1 MSFGD
6 VPDLV
11 GLPGIHI
18 EVKRAEQV
26 RLSEWMA
33 QALRDSKRFR
43 DGIPAVFHRRSHEVW
58 HVTMSLS
65 DFMTLYSAK
74 SIIFRE
80 RRFQPMALT
89 QNQQKAIAAL
99 LSSPSREDAAR
110 KCGLTSRT
118 LRVYFQND
126 EFCDA
131 YRAAFQELTEN
142 ATRKAQQLL
151 CPALE
156 TLEEVM
162 QDADAP
168 PAAKTNAARIV
179 IDSTIK
185 LTEVNDILTRIE
197 NLERAR
203 GEY

>member
-74 SIIFRE
+74 IHNFPRKEISANGIDAKPTE
-80 RRFQPMALT
+80 G
-89 QNQQKAIAAL
+89 NSGAAVQ
-99 LSSPSREDAAR
+99 SVP
-110 KCGLTSRT
+110 
-118 LRVYFQND
+118 
-126 EFCDA
+126 
-131 YRAAFQELTEN
+131 
-142 ATRKAQQLL
+142 
-151 CPALE
+151 
-156 TLEEVM
+156 
-162 QDADAP
+162 
-168 PAAKTNAARIV
+168 
-179 IDSTIK
+179 
-185 LTEVNDILTRIE
+185 
-197 NLERAR
+197 
-203 GEY
+203 

>member
-1 MSFGD
+1 
-6 VPDLV
+6 
-11 GLPGIHI
+11 
-18 EVKRAEQV
+18 
-26 RLSEWMA
+26 
-33 QALRDSKRFR
+33 
-43 DGIPAVFHRRSHEVW
+43 
-58 HVTMSLS
+58 
-65 DFMTLYSAK
+65 
-74 SIIFRE
+74 
-80 RRFQPMALT
+80 MALT

-126 EFCDA
+126 EFCEA
-131 YRAAFQELTEN
+131 YRASFQELTEN

-168 PAAKTNAARIV
+168 PATKTNAARIV
-179 IDSTIK
+179 IESTLK

-203 GEY
+203 GDG

>member
-1 MSFGD
+1 
-6 VPDLV
+6 
-11 GLPGIHI
+11 
-18 EVKRAEQV
+18 
-26 RLSEWMA
+26 
-33 QALRDSKRFR
+33 
-43 DGIPAVFHRRSHEVW
+43 
-58 HVTMSLS
+58 
-65 DFMTLYSAK
+65 
-74 SIIFRE
+74 
-80 RRFQPMALT
+80 MALT

-99 LSSPSREDAAR
+99 LSSPTREEAAR

-118 LRVYFQND
+118 LRAYFQDNK
-126 EFCDA
+126 FCEA
-131 YRAAFQELTEN
+131 YRSAFQELTES
-142 ATRKAQQLL
+142 ATRQAQRLL
-151 CPALE
+151 SPALE

-203 GEY
+203 GED